1 MLLKVENARV
11 ALGARDVLRNVSM
24 DFPPG
29 ALTGVIGPNGAG
41 KTTLLRA
48 LAGVLPIRAGRITL
62 AGKPIDSFGR
72 KEMARHVGYL
82 AQRQGAAFPFRVDE
96 TVLMGRYPHWGRPF
110 SPETPEDHAA
120 VEAALR
126 DVDASGLRSRLISEL
141 SGGELQRV
149 LIARTLVSRAPV
161 LLLDEPFANLDIRHC
176 LDILDILRAQAR
188 QGRTVVASVHD
199 LNLAHRYC
207 DNLVVVYGGEILTH
221 GEARSVL
228 TPEVIER
235 AFGVRARILPV
246 DGEGECHFIM
256 RAMGEESPRLEG
268 KEQGA

>member
-1 MLLKVENARV
+1 MLLQVKNARV
-11 ALGARDVLRNVSM
+11 QLGGRDVLRNVSM

-48 LAGVLPIRAGRITL
+48 LAGVLPIQAGKITL
-62 AGKPIDSFGR
+62 DGRSIDAFGR
-72 KEMARHVGYL
+72 KEMARRVGYL
-82 AQRQGAAFPFRVDE
+82 AQRQDAAFPFRVDE
-96 TVLMGRYPHWGRPF
+96 TVLMGRYPHWGRL
-110 SPETPEDHAA
+110 SPETPADHAA
-120 VEAALR
+120 AEAALR
-126 DVDASGLRSRLISEL
+126 DVDASCLRSRLISEL

-207 DNLVVVYGGEILTH
+207 DHLVVIYGGEILTH

-235 AFGVRARILPV
+235 AFGVRARMLPA
-246 DGEGECHFIM
+246 DAEGERHFIM
-256 RAMGEESPRLEG
+256 RAMREEG
-268 KEQGA
+268 GA